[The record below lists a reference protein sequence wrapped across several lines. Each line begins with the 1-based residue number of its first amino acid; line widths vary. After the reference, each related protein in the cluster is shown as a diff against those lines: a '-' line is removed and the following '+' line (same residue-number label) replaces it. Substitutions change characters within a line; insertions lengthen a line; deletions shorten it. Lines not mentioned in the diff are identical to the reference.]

1 MVTFTGKFYWI
12 LLGQVLMSFAAPVF
26 MSSNTL
32 VCNKWFPTNE
42 LALANSISGL
52 ILPFGS
58 IIAFV
63 MVGYDY
69 KGLSTASLPSEVLNA
84 TDALLWQ

>member
-1 MVTFTGKFYWI
+1 
-12 LLGQVLMSFAAPVF
+12 

-42 LALANSISGL
+42 LALANAISGL

-63 MVGYDY
+63 MAGYDY
-69 KGLSTASLPSEVLNA
+69 LGLSASSSSIDVIDA
-84 TDALLWQ
+84 TNSILWQ

>member
-1 MVTFTGKFYWI
+1 MWI
-12 LLGQVLMSFAAPVF
+12 SLAAPVF

-42 LALANSISGL
+42 LASANAISGL

-63 MVGYDY
+63 MAGYNY
-69 KGLSTASLPSEVLNA
+69 VGLSEASLSSDVINA
-84 TDALLWQ
+84 TNAILWQ

>member
-1 MVTFTGKFYWI
+1 
-12 LLGQVLMSFAAPVF
+12 MSFAAPVF

-42 LALANSISGL
+42 LALANAISGL

-63 MVGYDY
+63 MAGYDY
-69 KGLSTASLPSEVLNA
+69 LGLSTSSLPSDVIDA
-84 TDALLWQ
+84 TNKTLWQ

>member
-1 MVTFTGKFYWI
+1 
-12 LLGQVLMSFAAPVF
+12 MSFAAPVF

-32 VCNKWFPTNE
+32 ICNKWFPTNE
-42 LALANSISGL
+42 LAIANAISGL

-63 MVGYDY
+63 MAGVNY
-69 KGLSTASLPSEVLNA
+69 
-84 TDALLWQ
+84 